1 MLRAVT
7 VSFAAF
13 LVTATAAAAMASS
26 SSFRLHKVVSSHMV
40 LQADNPSIFGFGT
53 SGDVITAELGSV
65 TKHATVSAAGKWL
78 VELDPQPASF
88 TPVNI
93 TVTNGVHTIVSDIL
107 FGDVWICR

>member
-26 SSFRLHKVVSSHMV
+26 PFSLHKVVSSHMV

-65 TKHATVSAAGKWL
+65 TKHATVSADGKWL

-93 TVTNGVHTIVSDIL
+93 SVTNSVHTIVLSDIL